1 MASRSLRESEP
12 TSVNVVAV
20 IDKVTP
26 AEMPEILAPYKAID
40 LNQLDDY
47 LEQLGRRTRERKR

>member
-1 MASRSLRESEP
+1 
-12 TSVNVVAV
+12 VNVVAV